1 MVARQMREQQRMEQ
15 DAPDET
21 WTQAETELY
30 ELQRL
35 SRATFKVK
43 TNLWIPGYNAGCYIL
58 V

>member
-1 MVARQMREQQRMEQ
+1 MAVAAMVARQMREQQRMEEQ
-15 DAPDET
+15 GAPDET

-43 TNLWIPGYNAGCYIL
+43 TNL
-58 V
+58 

>member
-15 DAPDET
+15 GAPDET

-35 SRATFKVK
+35 SKATFKVK
-43 TNLWIPGYNAGCYIL
+43 NSLYQDITL
-58 V
+58 VATF